1 VTEDRDA
8 AIARAEAALG
18 RLASAAD
25 AFDDPLIVSA
35 FDAPQAARAVS
46 DVRPYLLFLRARA
59 LGYGRSNARRF
70 RWGLSHRSEPGSAA
84 CALPPGA
91 LPVHWRPLEVGEES
105 FARDATAYGQ
115 RLMEPIA
122 LAAQFGFWG
131 RVADDRS
138 LASDVR
144 AEAAALLDEATP
156 IAENDL
162 AAWFG
167 ATDPWRDTFALWL
180 LSGEPQAVGR
190 LRDLIFALAIRYG
203 SLAIRQGGLVR
214 GQRFPFKDEALIS
227 ASAQLALGLWR
238 CGMYPS
244 VVPSLTAFVAD
255 SVGESGGWADPGQEP
270 DVLTTLAAAD
280 LLARID
286 PGFDPGATID
296 WFVRHQE
303 AAGWWRALDPEV
315 PWLTHAVSGWLE
327 VAEQP
332 FPERFSW
339 PEAPIWARDRLT
351 GLTTM
356 AILDELETVL
366 AAVPALGAL
375 PIEVAFVDLAGF
387 GAFNSRQG
395 QVAGDAVL
403 AMLGASFQAL
413 AGILPVRIGGDE
425 FLLFGKPGW
434 PAGAVANA
442 LEPWRHAWAGAMAS
456 MNPGELVSPRVVW
469 SRSTS
474 AELSRLRRALGEAI
488 GALKLEWPNPPAEGV
503 IREIGGAS

>member
-1 VTEDRDA
+1 VSKDRDW

-18 RLASAAD
+18 RLAIASD
-25 AFDDPLIVSA
+25 AFADPLIAPA
-35 FDAPQAARAVS
+35 FESSRAAGVFS
-46 DVRPYLLFLRARA
+46 DSRPYLQFLQARRMS
-59 LGYGRSNARRF
+59 YGRANARRY

-84 CALPPGA
+84 YALPPGA
-91 LPVHWRPLEVGEES
+91 APVHWRPLEVVEEPL
-105 FARDATAYGQ
+105 ARDATAYGQ
-115 RLMEPIA
+115 RLIEPIA
-122 LAAQFGFWG
+122 LAVQFGFWR

-138 LASDVR
+138 RASDVR
-144 AEAAALLDEATP
+144 TDAAALLDEATP

-180 LSGEPQAVGR
+180 LSAEPQAMER
-190 LRDLIFALAIRYG
+190 LRDVIFALAIRYG
-203 SLAIRQGGLVR
+203 SLAIRQGGVVR
-214 GQRFPFKDEALIS
+214 GHRFPFKDEALVS

-238 CGMYPS
+238 CGVYPS
-244 VVPSLTAFVAD
+244 VVPSLASFVAA
-255 SVGESGGWADPGQEP
+255 SISESGGWADPGQEP

-280 LLARID
+280 LLTRMD
-286 PGFDPGATID
+286 PGFDPVATIN
-296 WFVRHQE
+296 WFVSHQE
-303 AAGWWRALDPEV
+303 PAGWWRALDPEV
-315 PWLTHAVSGWLE
+315 PWLTHAVSSWLE
-327 VAEQP
+327 LAGRP

-366 AAVPALGAL
+366 AAVPALGNL

-395 QVAGDAVL
+395 QVAGDDVL
-403 AMLGASFQAL
+403 ALLGGSFRTL

-434 PAGAVANA
+434 PTGAVAIA
-442 LEPWRHAWAGAMAS
+442 LEPWRYAWADAMATR
-456 MNPGELVSPRVVW
+456 NPGELVAPRVVW
-469 SRSTS
+469 SRSRS
-474 AELSRLRRALGEAI
+474 GELSHLRRTLGEAI
-488 GALKLEWPNPPAEGV
+488 GALKLEWPSPPPAGV
-503 IREIGGAS
+503 IREIARTG